1 MIGRII
7 RKELLVNLI
16 SLRFMVGTVVCVLL
30 MGLVGYI
37 LMDEFA
43 SRQQKY
49 ISDTRLHAEALK
61 NVKVYSMVAV
71 TLDVPPSPL
80 SVFTRGGSALPSAV
94 HVSPYHVPTLL
105 DEGQGG
111 FSITLSGKSDRP
123 SNPLL
128 RIFSAID
135 LAFVISTIL
144 TLFAVLL
151 VFDSFSGEREEGTL
165 KLVLST
171 PIRRAEL
178 FLGKLAGGLI
188 TLAIPVTIG
197 FLAVMVMWS
206 LSPSVTLDSSA
217 WMGVGLIY
225 LFSLLYLGTFL
236 SLALL
241 VSLFARESSSGLM
254 VLLLLWI
261 IVVVL
266 IPAGGDNLAAL
277 SRPREDRA
285 ALRKEE
291 EEAGNEFAR
300 ASGEIPYR
308 NKSYWINAQINTYG
322 GESILGLTTEE
333 LENRMEFNRKV
344 FPLKFQYAERRQRAL
359 DAYAAGLLA
368 WDRFRN
374 NLVRP
379 SISVLYRNIVQSIAG
394 TDIRYVEVAVERARR
409 YREALMAYLRP
420 KLDRPDWFTR
430 ALEYPNTQ
438 PTPENRQRWQKIVD
452 TEGERAMERLMSWDQ
467 VTPVDLAGMPDPQI
481 AFPSLTERIRY
492 ALEDVVLLLA
502 AGGLFVILGI
512 LRAMRYPV
520 R

>member
-16 SLRFMVGTVVCVLL
+16 SLRFAVGLVVCVLL
-30 MGLVGYI
+30 MGLVGYV
-37 LMDEFA
+37 LVEEYA
-43 SRQQKY
+43 SRRQTY
-49 ISDTRLHAEALK
+49 ISDSRLHAEALRQ
-61 NVKVYSMVAV
+61 VKVYSMVAV

-80 SVFTRGGSALPSAV
+80 SVFCRGGNALPSAI
-94 HVSPYHVPTLL
+94 HASPYHVPTIL

-111 FSITLSGKSDRP
+111 ISITLGGRSDRP

-128 RIFSAID
+128 RVFSAID
-135 LAFVISTIL
+135 LAFVIGTIL

-171 PIRRAEL
+171 PLRRAEL
-178 FLGKLAGGLI
+178 FLGKLAGALI

-206 LSPSVTLDSSA
+206 LSPTLTLDSSA
-217 WMGVGLIY
+217 WLGVGLIY
-225 LFSLLYLGTFL
+225 IVSLLFLGGFL
-236 SLALL
+236 ALALL

-254 VLLLLWI
+254 YLLLLWI
-261 IVVVL
+261 VVVIL

-285 ALRKEE
+285 ALQREE
-291 EEAGNEFAR
+291 DEAGKEHSKACS
-300 ASGEIPYR
+300 AIPYHNR
-308 NKSYWINAQINTYG
+308 SYWINAQTSMYG
-322 GESILGLTTEE
+322 GEAILGLTTEE

-359 DAYAAGLLA
+359 DGFAARIVS

-379 SISVLYRNIVQSIAG
+379 SLSVLYRNIVQSIAG
-394 TDIRYVEVAVERARR
+394 TDIRYVDAAVERARW

-430 ALEYPNTQ
+430 ALEYPDVQ
-438 PTPENRQRWQKIVD
+438 PTPENQLRWQKVVD
-452 TEGERAMERLMSWDQ
+452 SQGERAMERLMSWDQ

-481 AFPSLTERIRY
+481 AFPSLSERMGY
-492 ALEDVVLLLA
+492 AFEDVVLLLGA
-502 AGGLFVILGI
+502 IGVIVILGI
-512 LRAMRYPV
+512 IRAARYPV